1 MGLLDTSVFE
11 HKVFTG
17 QWKEGGGDPLTV
29 RNPANDDVL
38 TTIGTVTPDEVHRA
52 AAEAAAAQV
61 EWAQTPASE
70 RAAIMR
76 RAGQILEDNAEE
88 ISDWIVR
95 ETGGIPP
102 KAGLE
107 IHNGAAECFE
117 AAALP
122 THPQGQWLSSDSP
135 HWSLSR
141 RRPAG
146 VVTVISPF
154 NFPLILSIRSVAP
167 ALALGNA
174 VLLKPDPRTTITGG
188 FLIARAFEEAG
199 LPAGVLQVLPGGGD
213 VGAATVAADPVRII
227 SFTGSTAAGRMV
239 GAEGAKLLKRTH
251 LELGGNNAVVVLPGA
266 DLDLAASAGAMGS
279 FFHQGQ
285 ICMTTGR
292 HVVHQDVYDDYL
304 TKLTERAENLVVG
317 DPSAGPVHLGPII
330 DEKQLKNVDSIVQ
343 ETVIAGGT
351 VRTGA
356 THDGLFYRPTVLSDL
371 TAEMPAWKDEIFGPV
386 APVLSVGSVDEA
398 VEMVNASEYG
408 LSVSIIGPVGEA
420 MKVADRVHSGKVHIN
435 EMTVADQAQAPFGG
449 VGASGTGSRFGG
461 AEANIEAFTETQWV
475 TVSPEIAQYPF

>member
-1 MGLLDTSVFE
+1 MGLLDTSIFE
-11 HKVFTG
+11 GKVFTG
-17 QWKEGGGDPLTV
+17 RWSDGGGDPLTV

-52 AAEAAAAQV
+52 AREAADAQV
-61 EWAQTPASE
+61 QWAQTPASE

-88 ISDWIVR
+88 ISHWIVR

-102 KAGLE
+102 KAALE
-107 IHNGAAECFE
+107 VHSGAAECFE

-122 THPQGQWLSSDSP
+122 THPQGQWLSSDSS

-167 ALALGNA
+167 ALALGNT
-174 VLLKPDPRTTITGG
+174 VLLKPDPRTTISGG

-213 VGAATVAADPVRII
+213 VGAAAAAAEPVRII
-227 SFTGSTAAGRMV
+227 SFTGSTAAGRIV

-292 HVVHQDVYDDYL
+292 HVVHQDVHDEYL
-304 TKLTERAENLVVG
+304 AKLTERAENLVVG

-343 ETVIAGGT
+343 ESVIAGAS

-356 THDGLFYRPTVLSDL
+356 THDGLFYRPTVLSEL
-371 TAEMPAWKDEIFGPV
+371 SPEMPAWKDEIFGPV
-386 APVLSVGSVDEA
+386 APVLSVGSVDDA

-408 LSVSIIGPVGEA
+408 LSVSVIGPVGDA

-449 VGASGTGSRFGG
+449 VGASGTGARFGG